1 MNKPNFS
8 SQFKKQKAKAKAA
21 VMPFQGHR
29 GGRRWLGEGWA
40 SGGRT
45 GGQIRGLF

>member
-29 GGRRWLGEGWA
+29 GGSGFGGGWA
-40 SGGRT
+40 SGERT